1 MKRVIASFVIGIV
14 MLSAT
19 SGWGLAQTIK
29 IVAFGDSTTAGSG
42 KAHVSGLSIGV
53 PMSEAYPAKLENALR
68 AKGWNVTVS
77 NQGVPGQTAGAA
89 VYTVDMRVP
98 AGTNLTIVRFGG
110 NDRFAGRSPA
120 DIAANLGEIVA
131 KVRAKGSAVI
141 LSRMWPPKDEAAFSG
156 LSPSVDAYVD
166 WWGGLVANGKPLPQY
181 DSGDGE
187 HVNAAATDIVVAR
200 AVPDDER
207 VLMKLGFKPGH

>member
-1 MKRVIASFVIGIV
+1 MKRVIASFLIGVLIASV
-14 MLSAT
+14 MP
-19 SGWGLAQTIK
+19 GWAFAQTIK
-29 IVAFGDSTTAGSG
+29 IVAFGDSTTIGSG
-42 KAHVSGLSIGV
+42 QAHISGLSIGV
-53 PMSEAYPAKLENALR
+53 PMSEAYPAKLESALR

-110 NDRFAGRSPA
+110 NDRLAGRSPA

-131 KVRAKGSAVI
+131 KIRAKGSAVI
-141 LSRMWPPKDEAAFSG
+141 LARSWPPKDEAAFAG
-156 LSPSVDAYVD
+156 LAPSVDAYVD
-166 WWGGLVANGKPLPQY
+166 WWRGLVANGKPLPQY

-187 HVNAAATDIVVAR
+187 HINAAATDIVVAH
-200 AVPDDER
+200 AVPDVER
-207 VLMKLGFKPGH
+207 VLTAHGFKPGH

>member
-1 MKRVIASFVIGIV
+1 MKRIIASFVISV
-14 MLSAT
+14 LMASVAP
-19 SGWGLAQTIK
+19 GWALAQTIK

-42 KAHVSGLSIGV
+42 KAHISGLSIGV
-53 PMSEAYPAKLENALR
+53 PMSEAYPAKLESALR

-89 VYTVDMRVP
+89 VNTVDMHVP

-141 LSRMWPPKDEAAFSG
+141 LARQWPPKDEAAFAG
-156 LSPSVDAYVD
+156 LAQSVDADVD

-187 HVNAAATDIVVAR
+187 HINPAATDIVVAR
-200 AVPDDER
+200 AVPDVER
-207 VLMKLGFKPGH
+207 VLMKLGFKPGR